1 MNKSES
7 KYLNTAIKMDMALM
21 DLLKKKPFEFVTVSE
36 LCKKAGVNRSTFY
49 LHYDT
54 MADLLNETAKF
65 LLDSFWQCFADEKE
79 KTKPISIETCKEI
92 ELNFICEKYL
102 TPYLTYISNNREIF
116 VVALQNAKL
125 LGFEKVYGNM
135 FEKVFDPVLNR
146 FGFVPEDRKYVML
159 YYVNGINAIVV
170 QWLNDD
176 CQKSTD
182 EIIGIIKMCVFG
194 KDGNTDISTANV

>member
-54 MADLLNETAKF
+54 MSDLLNETAQS
-65 LLDSFWQCFADEKE
+65 LLDSFWRCFDDGKE
-79 KTKPISIETCKEI
+79 KLVPISIETCKES

-102 TPYLTYISNNREIF
+102 TPYLTHIKDNREIF
-116 VVALQNAKL
+116 SVALQNAKL
-125 LGFEKVYGNM
+125 LGFEKVYKNM
-135 FEKVFDPVLNR
+135 FENVFDPVLNR
-146 FGFVPEDRKYVML
+146 FGFVREDRKYVML

-182 EIIGIIKMCVFG
+182 EVIGIIKMCIFG
-194 KDGNTDISTANV
+194 KDGKTDISSV